1 MARCYDWTMPSAE
14 TADYHMMYYPPGG
27 GAAYPVSLMEVEQWD
42 NGDGTVSFYLCL
54 GEYPQFFN
62 ASMEL
67 VSLPYAVNV
76 GGNCTVNGQCTPV
89 EPDRY
94 ILTLQANGNGVVYGG
109 GGYLQGETAHVIA
122 EADSDSEFL
131 FWTHNG
137 LEVSDL
143 ASFNY
148 TMPGQATTLV
158 AHFQLSADP
167 NNYGLKF
174 LLEYEKIDGTPV
186 REEVYQKG
194 YTGDPVLVD
203 GGATPFELSREN
215 NEDVFTQ
222 FRGSA
227 ATLRFS
233 SQITKFFFELF
244 EGDER
249 TYKVVHKEN
258 NVITWQGWMTPDLF
272 EERYMPGPY
281 QTVIKATDG
290 IGSLKNTPLPD
301 LFGTNYSGQIE
312 ELKVIVSALSVTD
325 LQLPIMI
332 AVNLFENRMT
342 EAFDPLTQS
351 EVNMEAFIEMDKGER
366 TPMSCYEAVEKI
378 LKSWNACLWQE
389 DNEWKIVRIPEL
401 FGDNISYR
409 RFDANGFF
417 MESGTFP
424 LPKTFLGEGIKLN
437 DANLQTERAYKKISV
452 SQNFG
457 DLIVK
462 EDNFVANGS
471 FSDWEPI
478 LNPNGS
484 LFSWKLKDWIYNN
497 LAPTFTAAGQM
508 WGDVRRVEESTGLD
522 SSNNYINIFNPL
534 TAFNQ
539 LGRYLQAPPQF
550 IKAEVGNVLNVKFKV
565 RCNTRGSDKR
575 LVEAYFMVMVLA
587 GGKWIGTDGNG
598 GYEWKD
604 TETLL
609 TWKVAEV
616 MRWENIEIPEMELPQ
631 DGDAMIRIYPIVQ
644 IGSTSK
650 VEYVADYDDV
660 IIEIVKNPALLNKK
674 IHYKS
679 THPSRYTT
687 ALDEV
692 EIELGDTLTVMS
704 QNSKIISGEFSEKW
718 HRQGKSEARPL
729 AYIIARDYVN
739 QFQNTTYKL
748 SGGNCSADLKLLANY
763 KDTENE
769 PDRKFIFSGGT
780 YDCKR
785 NRWRAEFLEINQ
797 NETLTEI
804 RPVTEAAD
812 YQGGGGSGGSGSS
825 TPTSGSE
832 ASLDLADGV
841 IPQVYDG
848 SLTESGLTVVY
859 NSEGVF
865 QHFQFNG
872 RVKGQPAVNDNEFVT
887 KSQLSEQGLVVPDGI
902 VQYGGVEQDGN
913 DIELDNL
920 WVWRLASV
928 LYNKP
933 DSTLFP
939 IPEAASGYTRIDLI
953 VGNGSN
959 GMDRVAG
966 TEVELPD
973 AALPPNV
980 PAGTVG
986 LLMVFVTDVGV
997 VDFIE
1002 FALSSFVRFD
1012 VNNQDLNEVQ
1022 RQNARTNIQAL
1033 SKDTNDSRTGQLTQN
1048 GKVLLNVGTESNGG
1062 VSISFPDTLC
1072 TFPNNNT
1079 AGLFMRGRPANVLA
1093 SYLVRLMSGENF
1105 DILRIR
1111 NRGDVRFDSFIGGS
1125 VWEGFS
1131 IYRNNNPIFKFAN
1144 QSDMDIPGGCKFFA
1158 RVTSA
1163 YRSSV
1168 AQELVRRDE
1177 LGILYPQTIATDGQ
1191 LDNLEINADAKL
1203 LIFTQA
1209 DILTGI
1215 VLEANRKLLIFNN
1228 SGSDIEIIAESTA
1241 SAAANRFATGVTI
1254 PNQGFQEVIKIG
1266 TRIRL
1271 I

>member
-14 TADYHMMYYPPGG
+14 TADYHMMYYPAGG
-27 GAAYPVSLMEVEQWD
+27 GAAYPISLTEVEQWD

-54 GEYPQFFN
+54 GEFPMFFN
-62 ASMEL
+62 ASME
-67 VSLPYAVNV
+67 VISFPYQVNV
-76 GGNCTVNGQCTPV
+76 GGDCSVNGQCTPV
-89 EPDRY
+89 EPDRH
-94 ILTLQANGNGVVYGG
+94 ILTLVAEGEGAVYGG
-109 GGYLQGETAHVIA
+109 GGYLAGEPAYVSA
-122 EADSDSEFL
+122 EADAGSEFL
-131 FWTHNG
+131 YWTRNG
-137 LEVSDL
+137 LEVSDIP
-143 ASFNY
+143 SFNF
-148 TMPGQATTLV
+148 TMPGQDATLV

-174 LLEYEKIDGTPV
+174 LLEYENINGTPI

-258 NVITWQGWMTPDLF
+258 SVIKWQGWMTPDLF

-351 EVNMEAFIEMDKGER
+351 DVNMEAFVQMDKGER

-401 FGDNISYR
+401 FGESVIYR
-409 RFDANGFF
+409 RFDANGYF
-417 MESGTFP
+417 MGSGSIP
-424 LPKTFLGEGIKLN
+424 LGRTFLGEGIQLHG
-437 DANLQTERAYKKISV
+437 AILQTERAYKKISV

-457 DLIVK
+457 DLIVS
-462 EDNFVANGS
+462 EDNFVKNGS
-471 FSDWEPI
+471 FTEWEPI
-478 LNPNGS
+478 YNPDGS
-484 LFSWKLKDWIYNN
+484 LFAWRLTDWTYSV
-497 LAPTFTAAGQM
+497 LSPTFTALGRM
-508 WGDVRRVEESTGLD
+508 FGDVRRVEESTGLD
-522 SSNNYINIFNPL
+522 TSNNYLNIFNPV
-534 TAFNQ
+534 TSPAQ
-539 LGRYLQAPPQF
+539 MDRYLQSAPQF
-550 IKAEVGNVLNVKFKV
+550 IKAEIGNVLNVRFKV

-575 LVEAYFMVMVLA
+575 LVEAYFMVMVKV
-587 GGKWIGTDGNG
+587 GSKWIGTNG
-598 GYEWKD
+598 SGYEWKD
-604 TETLL
+604 TETRL

-616 MRWENIEIPEMELPQ
+616 MRWENIEIPDLTIPE
-631 DGDAMIRIYPIVQ
+631 DGDAMIRIYPILQV
-644 IGSTSK
+644 GSTNK

-660 IIEIVKNPALLNKK
+660 VIEIVKNPALLNKK

-704 QNSKIISGEFSEKW
+704 QNAKIISGQFSEKW

-748 SGGNCSADLKLLANY
+748 SGGDCSADLKLLANY

-785 NRWRAEFLEINQ
+785 NRWKAEFLEVNQ

-832 ASLDLADGV
+832 ASLDLADGT

-848 SLTESGLTVVY
+848 SLTGSGLTVVY
-859 NSEGVF
+859 NSEGIF

-913 DIELDNL
+913 DIELDSL
-920 WVWRLASV
+920 WVWRLASI

-966 TEVELPD
+966 TEVELPN
-973 AALPPNV
+973 AAVPPNV

-986 LLMVFVTDVGV
+986 LVMVFVTDVGLTW
-997 VDFIE
+997 DE

-1012 VNNQDLNEVQ
+1012 INNQNLNEVQ
-1022 RQNARTNIQAL
+1022 RRNARINIQAL
-1033 SKDTNDSRTGQLTQN
+1033 SRETDDVKVGNLRLDHPDDQRAINLSVGGGIQVRSMTGIDRFRVRMEAN
-1048 GKVLLNVGTESNGG
+1048 GSGFGHANSMLYVRSALNGG
-1062 VSISFPDTLC
+1062 TRTVLTVQDHADEYVFCVLNGGTSSFSRFAPFHPRSHQAD
-1072 TFPNNNT
+1072 
-1079 AGLFMRGRPANVLA
+1079 A
-1093 SYLVRLMSGENF
+1093 S
-1105 DILRIR
+1105 
-1111 NRGDVRFDSFIGGS
+1111 
-1125 VWEGFS
+1125 
-1131 IYRNNNPIFKFAN
+1131 
-1144 QSDMDIPGGCKFFA
+1144 
-1158 RVTSA
+1158 
-1163 YRSSV
+1163 
-1168 AQELVRRDE
+1168 VRRDE
-1177 LGILYPQTIATDGQ
+1177 LGIYYPQTIETTGQ
-1191 LDNLEINADAKL
+1191 LNNLELNADTKL
-1203 LIFTQA
+1203 LILTQA
-1209 DILTGI
+1209 TSISGI
-1215 VLEANRKLLIFNN
+1215 ALEANRKLLIFNN
-1228 SGSDIEIIAESTA
+1228 SGSDIEIIAEST
-1241 SAAANRFATGVTI
+1241 SSLAANRFATGVTI

>member
-1 MARCYDWTMPSAE
+1 MARCYDWTMPSGEA
-14 TADYHMMYYPPGG
+14 ANYSMMYYPPGG
-27 GAAYPVSLMEVEQWD
+27 GAAYPISLTEVQQWD
-42 NGDGTVSFYLCL
+42 NGDGTISFYLCL
-54 GEYPQFFN
+54 EEYPMFLN

-67 VSLPYAVNV
+67 ISFPYPVNV

-94 ILTLQANGNGVVYGG
+94 ILTLTVNGNGTVYGG
-109 GGYLQGETAHVIA
+109 GGYLEGETAPVSA
-122 EADSDSEFL
+122 VADSDSEFL
-131 FWTHNG
+131 FWTYNG
-137 LEVSDL
+137 IEVSDL
-143 ASFNY
+143 ASFNF
-148 TMPGQATTLV
+148 TMPGQPATLV
-158 AHFQLSADP
+158 AHFQLSANPD
-167 NNYGLKF
+167 NYGLKF
-174 LLEYEKIDGTPV
+174 LLEYEKLDGTPV
-186 REEVYQKG
+186 REEIYKKG
-194 YTGDPVLVD
+194 YTGEVVLVD
-203 GGATPFELSREN
+203 GGATPFELEREN
-215 NEDVFTQ
+215 NKDVFVQ

-227 ATLRFS
+227 ATLRLS
-233 SQITKFFFELF
+233 SHISKFFFELF

-249 TYKVVHKEN
+249 SFKVVHKEN

-301 LFGTNYSGQIE
+301 LFGTNYSGQID

-325 LQLPIMI
+325 LQLPIMV
-332 AVNLFENRMT
+332 AVNLFEDRMT
-342 EAFDPLTQS
+342 PLDPLTQS
-351 EVNMEAFIEMDKGER
+351 EVNMEAFLKMDQGER
-366 TPMSCYEAVEKI
+366 TPLTCYEALEKI

-401 FGDNISYR
+401 FKTSVNYR
-409 RFDANGFF
+409 RFDANGYFV
-417 MESGTFP
+417 ESGSIS
-424 LPKTFLGEGIKLN
+424 LGKTFLGEGIKLHN
-437 DANLQTERAYKKISV
+437 ANLETERAYKKISV
-452 SQNFG
+452 SQDFG
-457 DLIVK
+457 DLIVQ
-462 EDNFVANGS
+462 EANFVKNGS
-471 FSDWEPI
+471 FSEWEAI
-478 LNPNGS
+478 NNPDGS
-484 LFSWKLKDWIYNN
+484 LFSWRLKDWSYNS
-497 LAPTFTAAGQM
+497 LVPTFTAVGQM
-508 WGDVRRVEESTGLD
+508 WGDVRRVEESTGLET
-522 SSNNYINIFNPL
+522 SNNYINIFNPL
-534 TAFNQ
+534 RNFDQT
-539 LGRYLQAPPQF
+539 RYLESAPQF
-550 IKAEVGNVLNVKFKV
+550 IKAEVGNVLNVSFKV

-575 LVEAYFMVMVLA
+575 LVEAYFMVLVKA
-587 GGKWIGTDGNG
+587 GGKWIGTGPN

-616 MRWENIEIPEMELPQ
+616 MRWEKIDIPEMTLPQ
-631 DGDAMIRIYPIVQ
+631 DGDAMIRIFPIVQ

-704 QNSKIISGEFSEKW
+704 QNAKIISGEFTEKW
-718 HRQGKSEARPL
+718 HREGVAESEPL
-729 AYIIARDYVN
+729 AHIIARDYVN

-748 SGGNCSADLKLLANY
+748 SGGQCTADLKLLANY

-769 PDRKFIFSGGT
+769 PDRKFIFAGGT

-785 NRWRAEFLEINQ
+785 NRWKAEFLEINQ

-812 YQGGGGSGGSGSS
+812 YQGGGGSAGSGSS

-832 ASLDLADGV
+832 ASLDLPDGTV
-841 IPQVYDG
+841 PQVLDG
-848 SLTESGLTVVY
+848 SLSASGLTVVY

-865 QHFQFNG
+865 QYFQFNG

-887 KSQLSEQGLVVPDGI
+887 KAQLSEQGLVVPDGI

-913 DIELDNL
+913 DIELDSL

-933 DSTLFP
+933 TDSLFSVP
-939 IPEAASGYTRIDLI
+939 AAASGYTRIDLI

-959 GMDRVAG
+959 DMQLVTG

-980 PAGTVG
+980 PSGTVG
-986 LLMVFVTDVGV
+986 LVMVFVTDVGV
-997 VDFIE
+997 VDFTE

-1012 VNNQDLNEVQ
+1012 VNNQDLNAVQ

-1033 SKDTNDSRTGQLTQN
+1033 GKDVNEVHTGNFTNTG
-1048 GKVLLNVGTESNGG
+1048 
-1062 VSISFPDTLC
+1062 
-1072 TFPNNNT
+1072 
-1079 AGLFMRGRPANVLA
+1079 GLFHIQGGPPQGYFRITMTGNSGSSKAIKIDGDEGGNADVLFVTARGELFVQ
-1093 SYLVRLMSGENF
+1093 STSGQS
-1105 DILRIR
+1105 IIVR
-1111 NRGDVRFDSFIGGS
+1111 NRANGNQVTILLHRNGFIQHERS
-1125 VWEGFS
+1125 TN
-1131 IYRNNNPIFKFAN
+1131 YN
-1144 QSDMDIPGGCKFFA
+1144 QS
-1158 RVTSA
+1158 
-1163 YRSSV
+1163 
-1168 AQELVRRDE
+1168 VRRDE
-1177 LGILYPQTIATDGQ
+1177 LGIFYPQTIITTGQ
-1191 LDNLEINADAKL
+1191 LDNLAINADAKL
-1203 LIFTQA
+1203 LILTQA
-1209 DILTGI
+1209 TAISGI
-1215 VLEANRKLLIFNN
+1215 VLESNRKLLIFND
-1228 SGSDIEIIAESTA
+1228 SGSDIEVLAESTA
-1241 SAAANRFATGVTI
+1241 SDAANRFATGVII
-1254 PNQGFQEVIKIG
+1254 PDQGFQEVIKIG